1 MLVPFFVI
9 MVLESA
15 RRKRQIREEE
25 DEEEGYGG
33 SEENLEEEEDYA
45 EEEVG
50 SGDPENIDSPTKQ
63 DQYPLWK
70 YVQKREGGKG
80 GGTTKFICPHC
91 NKQYHGSYTRLR
103 RHLCGIMPG
112 DGTKNLGIKVCTFV
126 PAPQRE
132 IYRKEEGVSI
142 QRSSKR
148 SKIF

>member
-33 SEENLEEEEDYA
+33 SEENPEEEEDYA

-50 SGDPENIDSPTKQ
+50 SGDLENIESPTKQ
-63 DQYPLWK
+63 DQSQTPLWK
-70 YVQKREGGKG
+70 YVQRQEGGKG

-112 DGTKNLGIKVCTFV
+112 DGTKNFGIKVCTYV
-126 PAPQRE
+126 PAPLRE
-132 IYRKEEGVSI
+132 IYRKEEGATL
-142 QRSSKR
+142 QFR
-148 SKIF
+148 